1 MDPVTNNTPNTTL
14 NTKLRKKSDGFIADI
29 DKNMVAFV
37 AVAGVSI
44 GLSFYLFKELKKLR
58 DEVKTVKTQEI
69 PDNLLEQV
77 ELNSQS
83 VRSIELKLDQLLL
96 SLSQRSQKS
105 REFRESRPKAVEQSI
120 EQPVEQQVEKSV
132 TPPPVDENDKQEQ
145 RVEIPF
151 LGGRIDNT
159 GGVIK
164 I

>member
-1 MDPVTNNTPNTTL
+1 MDQVTKQDP
-14 NTKLRKKSDGFIADI
+14 TKLKKKSDGFIADI
-29 DKNMVAFV
+29 DKNMVVFV

-58 DEVKTVKTQEI
+58 EEVKTSKSREI
-69 PDNLLEQV
+69 PDNLIEQV

-105 REFRESRPKAVEQSI
+105 REYRESRPKAVEQ
-120 EQPVEQQVEKSV
+120 PVEQVEQVEKSV

-159 GGVIK
+159 NGVIK